1 MECEV
6 ITSSQ
11 NVESAYSNRVH
22 GKCEVTTLSEERT
35 MAESD
40 TPELVHSSLEDSSS
54 LYSIKDNLSSG
65 KDGGF
70 VTSTPKKTRYLAPV
84 DSGDS
89 ISGQCYDSGFF
100 ASHDFFGD
108 TRLSFH
114 HSKQDISNIFSF
126 NTDGTRVDEG
136 V

>member
-1 MECEV
+1 M
-6 ITSSQ
+6 SQ
-11 NVESAYSNRVH
+11 NIESVRSNRID
-22 GKCEVTTLSEERT
+22 GKYEITTRSEERT

-54 LYSIKDNLSSG
+54 LYSIGNNLSSG

-70 VTSTPKKTRYLAPV
+70 ITSTPKKTRYLAPV

-108 TRLSFH
+108 TRPSLH
-114 HSKQDISNIFSF
+114 HSKRNISNIFSF
-126 NTDGTRVDEG
+126 NMDGAKVDEG